1 MQHWVENARKQPRSR
16 RKLLVT
22 LAASFLLAGT
32 PACAQTG
39 DPIGVILA
47 AGDIAGCFQADRKYK
62 EVAELIGKEVEGAK
76 VPVAVL
82 ALGDLAYANRKD
94 NKIVPPTYADCFEEF
109 KATWGKYQEL
119 ILPVPGNHD
128 YSDDPTK
135 AGVFKAYFAA
145 TLSKLAA
152 HPDGLFYST
161 RFPAN
166 RPDGWLLA
174 TLNLYATGKA
184 ATEQKKWITGQ
195 LAAKEPRCVLVFA
208 HPFIN
213 SSGHHGVKAKP
224 KAMTLK
230 DMVPFFKIMHDG
242 AATVLVAGHDHD
254 LEQFD
259 RQDTKGKAAT
269 TGVRSFVVGTGG
281 ASLYKISDPK
291 THKLKKTHPRSQAF
305 SDRARPAEACPVRG
319 RLRVVL
325 PSGSRRAAGGQA
337 ADRPPDQAGRVQR
350 APRSEVLRLTSQNG
364 EAGSLPPPPFATRYS
379 LAYAS

>member
-1 MQHWVENARKQPRSR
+1 
-16 RKLLVT
+16 
-22 LAASFLLAGT
+22 
-32 PACAQTG
+32 
-39 DPIGVILA
+39 
-47 AGDIAGCFQADRKYK
+47 
-62 EVAELIGKEVEGAK
+62 
-76 VPVAVL
+76 
-82 ALGDLAYANRKD
+82 
-94 NKIVPPTYADCFEEF
+94 
-109 KATWGKYQEL
+109 
-119 ILPVPGNHD
+119 
-128 YSDDPTK
+128 
-135 AGVFKAYFAA
+135 
-145 TLSKLAA
+145 
-152 HPDGLFYST
+152 LFYST

-305 SDRARPAEACPVRG
+305 SDRARGLLKLVLFADGYAWSFLPVPGEPPAGKPQIDLPIKQEGCNAR
-319 RLRVVL
+319 RV
-325 PSGSRRAAGGQA
+325 PKS
-337 ADRPPDQAGRVQR
+337 
-350 APRSEVLRLTSQNG
+350 
-364 EAGSLPPPPFATRYS
+364 
-379 LAYAS
+379 